1 MKQVKLRTSRVFSE
15 ELRRQIVREYESGQF
30 TVRELAKLHLVGYQ
44 TVYSWIYRYSTYN
57 EENRKVVESNESS
70 EKKVK
75 DLLAHI
81 QKLEAALGR
90 SKLENEYNSKLI
102 ELAKTELGID
112 LKKNFD
118 ASPSSGSNPVKG
130 QKSTK

>member
-57 EENRKVVESNESS
+57 EKNRKVVESNEVR
-70 EKKVK
+70 KKVK
-75 DLLAHI
+75 FNSSHSKI
-81 QKLEAALGR
+81 EAIR
-90 SKLENEYNSKLI
+90 SKQIGE
-102 ELAKTELGID
+102 
-112 LKKNFD
+112 
-118 ASPSSGSNPVKG
+118 
-130 QKSTK
+130 